1 MIQRGE
7 FALHEFG
14 SYEYGSGASTLVHS
28 SGYIGAGESSLDAP
42 TLVFAHGDALASGA
56 SALAFIGK
64 AYQNA
69 QLHTQG
75 QAAADP
81 QAVLVQATRYGGTA
95 QTLMSLASGVG
106 IGVTFS
112 ATGEAHVDY
121 LILDGY
127 EYHITGSSAL
137 QLWSSVTANLT
148 SSISSEAVSTLLASA
163 LISGDMRSQG
173 SGELTARIQTLSAG
187 SMSARGDA
195 EVRFDNQ
202 RVHTAQAHGEGSGE
216 VSGRSQTVTGSY
228 SSIHGESSVS
238 PLMMRVLIARLQAAG
253 LAQVHPVGDAKAF
266 LETFYT
272 TQGASLVLTQGTHVL
287 PVNATAEGSSDSL
300 WLRGRNTLR
309 YLEPSVYVVIRP
321 EELRKVEWKK

>member
-28 SGYIGAGESSLDAP
+28 SGYVVEGSSQLEAP
-42 TLVFAHGDALASGA
+42 TLVFAHGDAQVAGES
-56 SALAFIGK
+56 STDFRGK
-64 AYQNA
+64 AFHNVHLQS
-69 QLHTQG
+69 QG
-75 QAAADP
+75 YTEVLP
-81 QAVLVQATRYGGTA
+81 EAVRVQTTRYGGTA
-95 QTLMSLASGVG
+95 RAVLSLASGVG

-127 EYHITGSSAL
+127 EYHIKGSSAL
-137 QLWSSVTANLT
+137 QLWTSVTANLT
-148 SSISSEAVSTLLASA
+148 SSITSEAVSTLLASA

-173 SGELTARIQTLSAG
+173 RGELSARIQTLSAG

-195 EVRFDNQ
+195 EVRFRNQ
-202 RVHTAQAHGEGSGE
+202 RVHTAQAHVEGSGE
-216 VSGRSQTVTGSY
+216 VSGRSQTVTGSR
-228 SSIHGESSVS
+228 SIIHGESSVS
-238 PLMMRVLIARLQAAG
+238 PRMMRVLMAHLQAAG
-253 LAQVHPVGDAKAF
+253 LAQVRPVSDAKAF
-266 LETFYT
+266 LETLYT

-300 WLRGRNTLR
+300 WLRGRNTLP
-309 YLEPSVYVVIRP
+309 YLDPSVYVVIRP